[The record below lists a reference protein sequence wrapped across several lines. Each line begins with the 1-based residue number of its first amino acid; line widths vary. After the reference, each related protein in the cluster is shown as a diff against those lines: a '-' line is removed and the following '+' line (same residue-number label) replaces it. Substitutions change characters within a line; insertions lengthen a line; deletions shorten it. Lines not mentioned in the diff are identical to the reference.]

1 MGKTNPGKNENPDYS
16 GVSTNT
22 LTGDATAF
30 ETGSSELSFERYS
43 FSTENDN
50 TFSLGNLTYFNGKA
64 LYNTGVSSV
73 PLSVELKF
81 TAPNGSTEAFSSDFN
96 LVSTSN
102 MGTAEE
108 KANSV
113 SLVSDMGDRNFNVD
127 GTDYTLEL
135 TGFSQDSDATVDQLR
150 TLEGK
155 TTTAQVLG
163 QITEAP
169 SSVSEPEPASEPVSE
184 LASQTRPISEP
195 EPVSEPQSVPEP
207 TTTLVWQQL

>member
-1 MGKTNPGKNENPDYS
+1 
-16 GVSTNT
+16 
-22 LTGDATAF
+22 
-30 ETGSSELSFERYS
+30 
-43 FSTENDN
+43 
-50 TFSLGNLTYFNGKA
+50 
-64 LYNTGVSSV
+64 
-73 PLSVELKF
+73 
-81 TAPNGSTEAFSSDFN
+81 
-96 LVSTSN
+96 

>member
-1 MGKTNPGKNENPDYS
+1 M
-16 GVSTNT
+16 
-22 LTGDATAF
+22 
-30 ETGSSELSFERYS
+30 SFERYS

-155 TTTAQVLG
+155 TTTAQILG